1 MKSNF
6 IALRNFA
13 CCSDPGVRQWDL
25 NFSQNSDSGFTSIDY
40 SGRNQIVRNMTLIS
54 PTMDKWLSIVDA
66 FNRLDFALLDA
77 PRPERWLAIGND
89 GDGQLALEDTPV
101 PLKPI
106 AADDDDWLALGDNDG
121 DGQLALEDAP
131 VPLKSIADDGDGQK
145 ASEDEGRAPVPSKA
159 QKDELPELVP
169 SKAED
174 DEGTEPGYTKDGVI
188 EF

>member
-89 GDGQLALEDTPV
+89 GDGQLALED
-101 PLKPI
+101 
-106 AADDDDWLALGDNDG
+106 
-121 DGQLALEDAP
+121 AP